1 MKHRVKPYSIER
13 KQARYGF
20 LFTVPCL
27 LFFAMFSFYP
37 IINAFITS
45 LTNRRAVGRT
55 WDFTGFENYAYL
67 FTKGNGGFSLLN
79 SLRATGVFTLGC
91 FVPMVVIALLL
102 AVLIMQLRKPGH
114 SKFFELSYYIP
125 AVLSSVV
132 AATIWRIMFQPTGLI
147 NQLSNTILFTSG
159 KDYHWLTDNGMLV
172 ASTIIVYFWKYIG
185 YFTILFITGL
195 ASIPPTIYEAAIVDG
210 SNRWHTFWKITLPL
224 LKPTVMLVSIMAMLQ
239 CLKTFST
246 QYMFVQGGTARLPID
261 VITMNIY
268 FTGIRNGYLGR
279 ASAMSIILFFI
290 MLIFTYLQFSAQKG
304 GEDVEY

>member
-1 MKHRVKPYSIER
+1 MKSKTKSYSIER
-13 KQARYGF
+13 KQAKFGF

-37 IINAFITS
+37 IINAFTTS
-45 LTNRRAVGRT
+45 LTNRKAVGRN
-55 WDFTGFENYAYL
+55 WDFTGFENYIYL
-67 FTKGNGGFSLLN
+67 FTKGNGGFSLVN
-79 SLRATGVFTLGC
+79 SLKATGFFTLGC
-91 FVPMVVIALLL
+91 FIPMVVISLLL
-102 AVLIMQLRKPGH
+102 AVLIMQLRKPGQ
-114 SKFFELSYYIP
+114 SKFFELAYYLP

-147 NQLSNTILFTSG
+147 NQFSNTIMFTSG
-159 KDYHWLTDNGMLV
+159 RDFQWLTSNNMLV

-210 SNRWHTFWKITLPL
+210 SSRWHTFWKITLPL
-224 LKPTVMLVSIMAMLQ
+224 LKPTIMLVSIMAMLQ

-279 ASAMSIILFFI
+279 ASAMSIILFVI
-290 MLIFTYLQFSAQKG
+290 MLFFTYLQFTFQKG

>member
-1 MKHRVKPYSIER
+1 MKHRVKTYSIER

-147 NQLSNTILFTSG
+147 NQLSNTILFCLKKTKEKSIVIM
-159 KDYHWLTDNGMLV
+159 GMLDLPEPLR
-172 ASTIIVYFWKYIG
+172 A
-185 YFTILFITGL
+185 
-195 ASIPPTIYEAAIVDG
+195 PP
-210 SNRWHTFWKITLPL
+210 
-224 LKPTVMLVSIMAMLQ
+224 
-239 CLKTFST
+239 
-246 QYMFVQGGTARLPID
+246 
-261 VITMNIY
+261 
-268 FTGIRNGYLGR
+268 
-279 ASAMSIILFFI
+279 
-290 MLIFTYLQFSAQKG
+290 
-304 GEDVEY
+304 